1 MRGSIRRRGNTY
13 TAYWFTSDPA
23 TGKRVQHTKGG
34 FVRKEPARPPNGDSA
49 REYLNAI
56 IGTVQDGTWRPDK
69 RLSVKE
75 LLEDHWLPAQRSR
88 GLRPTTIGVYE
99 LAVRSW
105 LVPHVGGV
113 RAAALTPKA
122 VVDLV
127 EILRTST
134 SSTGRRGLSP
144 RSAQIAVTTL
154 QSAYRYAT
162 ANGLLASDPIRSVR
176 PPRANRPQLQVW
188 GPQDARTFLHGT
200 HTDRLAWAWA
210 LLLTRGPRRGEVC
223 GMRWD
228 DIDLESGVWKISRT
242 RIVAQGRA
250 IEGTP
255 KTAAGRRSVP
265 LDRLLVDLLRAHKTR
280 QAKEQLVAGEAYNA
294 EGWLFADELGVP
306 YYPDSLSEWFDGKV
320 RALGLPRIRLHDT
333 RHTAATLMLAA
344 GVPVKVV
351 SEMLGHAS
359 PTITLGIYAHV
370 LPGMAEEAGAALS
383 AKLLG

>member
-1 MRGSIRRRGNTY
+1 MRGSIRRRGGTY

-34 FVRKEPARPPNGDSA
+34 FVRKEPARPPKGDSA

-56 IGTVQDGTWRPDK
+56 IGNVQGGSWRPDT
-69 RLSVKE
+69 RLTVKE

-88 GLRPTTIGVYE
+88 GLRPTTIGVNE
-99 LAVRSW
+99 MAVRSW
-105 LVPHVGGV
+105 LVPYIGGV

-122 VVDLV
+122 IVDLV
-127 EILRTST
+127 EMLRTSR
-134 SSTGRRGLSP
+134 SSTGRKGLSA

-154 QSAYRYAT
+154 RSAYRYAVN
-162 ANGLLASDPIRSVR
+162 NGLLASDPIRSVR
-176 PPRANRPQLQVW
+176 PPRASRPQLRVW
-188 GPQDARTFLHGT
+188 TPDDARAFLDAT
-200 HTDRLAWAWA
+200 RSDRLGWAWS

-228 DIDLESGVWKISRT
+228 DIDFEAGVWRISRT
-242 RIVAQGRA
+242 RIIANGKAV
-250 IEGTP
+250 EGIP
-255 KTAAGRRSVP
+255 KTAAGRRPVP
-265 LDRLLVDLLRAHKTR
+265 LDELLLGLLRAYKVR
-280 QAKEQLVAGEAYNA
+280 QATEQLAAGESYNA

-306 YYPDSLSEWFDGKV
+306 YYPDSLSEWFDDKV
-320 RALGLPRIRLHDT
+320 KALGLPRIRLHDM
-333 RHTAATLMLAA
+333 RHTAATLMLAG